1 MKPIIQKGLK
11 QIQEEQIQ
19 KIHAVTGGDINEA
32 YYVRTKHQ
40 EYFVKLNK
48 EMDVSFFEFEAE
60 GLSAIRQTGAI
71 NVPAVYGVQKDK
83 ETQIPMLFM
92 EWIEGKK
99 ENNTDEILG
108 ERLAALHLSEGPGF
122 GWEGKS
128 YIGKLMHDN
137 HLHNS
142 WLTYYRDAR
151 LLEQIKIGQSQKS
164 ISGERNKQLMRLLEK
179 LDTWIPNNPKSSTLH
194 GDLWGGN
201 WMTGKGGV
209 PYLIDP
215 SILYGDHEFEMAF
228 TELFGGFSQRFYDA
242 YHSVFP
248 LSPEYE
254 TRKELYQLYYLLA
267 HLNMFGESYGGSVD
281 RIVRKYVG

>member
-1 MKPIIQKGLK
+1 MKDIIQRGLK
-11 QIQEEQIQ
+11 QIQEEDIQ
-19 KIHAVTGGDINEA
+19 EIYAVTGGDINEA
-32 YYVRTKHQ
+32 YYVRAKHQ

-60 GLSAIRQTGAI
+60 GLSIIRHTETI
-71 NVPAVYGVQKDK
+71 DVPAVYGVLEDK
-83 ETQIPMLFM
+83 ETQTMLCM

-108 ERLAALHLSEGPGF
+108 ERLAALHLSDGSGY

-142 WLTYYRDAR
+142 WLIYYRDAR
-151 LLEQIKIGQSQKS
+151 LLEQIKIGQSQGS
-164 ISGERNKQLMRLLEK
+164 ISGERNKKLMILLER
-179 LDTWIPNNPKSSTLH
+179 LDKWIPDNPKPSILH

-201 WMTGKGGV
+201 WMTGEYGI

-267 HLNMFGESYGGSVD
+267 HLNMFGESYGVAVD
-281 RIVRKYVG
+281 RIVKKYVG

>member
-1 MKPIIQKGLK
+1 
-11 QIQEEQIQ
+11 
-19 KIHAVTGGDINEA
+19 
-32 YYVRTKHQ
+32 
-40 EYFVKLNK
+40 
-48 EMDVSFFEFEAE
+48 
-60 GLSAIRQTGAI
+60 
-71 NVPAVYGVQKDK
+71 
-83 ETQIPMLFM
+83 
-92 EWIEGKK
+92 
-99 ENNTDEILG
+99 
-108 ERLAALHLSEGPGF
+108 
-122 GWEGKS
+122 
-128 YIGKLMHDN
+128 
-137 HLHNS
+137 
-142 WLTYYRDAR
+142 
-151 LLEQIKIGQSQKS
+151 
-164 ISGERNKQLMRLLEK
+164 MRLLEK

-215 SILYGDHEFEMAF
+215 SILFGDHEFEMAF